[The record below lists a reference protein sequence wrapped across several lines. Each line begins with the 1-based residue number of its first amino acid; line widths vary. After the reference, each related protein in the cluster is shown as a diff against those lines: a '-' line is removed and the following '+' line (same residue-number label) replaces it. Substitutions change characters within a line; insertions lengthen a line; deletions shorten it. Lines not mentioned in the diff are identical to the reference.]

1 MNPEKEIKKLLL
13 KEFNIKDV
21 QLSVPPNPK
30 MGDYSFPCFSLS
42 KKLKKTPNE
51 IAIEF
56 QNKLK
61 VTKNIKQIKAMGPYL
76 NFYVNNSILSEK
88 VLKEI
93 HKQKK
98 NYGSSNSGKGKKALI
113 EHTSINPNASPHVGR
128 ARNAIIGDSITR
140 ILRFEGYKTN
150 AHYYVNDVGKQISM
164 LSIASR
170 GKKITFENLLD
181 LYVGFNNKLK
191 DNPELEKEIFANLEK
206 LERGDK
212 KIKKEFKQI
221 VDVCIK
227 GQSKLFSEL
236 GINYDSFD
244 YESKYL
250 WNNKTKDILH
260 KLKKTKKLFT
270 DEYKRQV
277 LDLKGYNLPM
287 KVPVYVLTRGNGTSL
302 YSLRDIA
309 YSIDKLKETK
319 ENNFIVLG
327 EDHKLYLNQ
336 MNTTLSLLNKPL
348 LRPIY
353 YSFVLLKDNEDI
365 GKMATRKGTVVL
377 LSDLMKEAKEKAMS
391 AIKEKRGD
399 KYSKKKIEQLSKDIA
414 YGAIKFSMLKVSNE
428 KNVIFDWNSALSF
441 EGGSA
446 PYLQYTHARANSILR
461 KAKKRINI
469 REISFEFGNE
479 EEIKLI
485 KTLKQFKEIVKK
497 SIDEQKPN
505 YIANYLI
512 LMSQEF
518 NEFYH
523 KHQVIV
529 KDKKIIEQRLILV
542 ESARQVLENGL
553 NLLGISAPKEM

>member
-1 MNPEKEIKKLLL
+1 MRPAN
-13 KEFNIKDV
+13 
-21 QLSVPPNPK
+21 SA
-30 MGDYSFPCFSLS
+30 SF
-42 KKLKKTPNE
+42 
-51 IAIEF
+51 
-56 QNKLK
+56 
-61 VTKNIKQIKAMGPYL
+61 
-76 NFYVNNSILSEK
+76 
-88 VLKEI
+88 
-93 HKQKK
+93 
-98 NYGSSNSGKGKKALI
+98 SG
-113 EHTSINPNASPHVGR
+113 
-128 ARNAIIGDSITR
+128 
-140 ILRFEGYKTN
+140 
-150 AHYYVNDVGKQISM
+150 
-164 LSIASR
+164 
-170 GKKITFENLLD
+170 
-181 LYVGFNNKLK
+181 
-191 DNPELEKEIFANLEK
+191 
-206 LERGDK
+206 
-212 KIKKEFKQI
+212 
-221 VDVCIK
+221 IK

>member
-1 MNPEKEIKKLLL
+1 MDFEKEIKKLLF

-21 QLSVPPNPK
+21 QLGVPPNPK

-42 KKLKKTPNE
+42 KKLKKSPNE

-61 VTKNIKQIKAMGPYL
+61 TTKNIKKIKAIGPYL
-76 NFYVNNSILSEK
+76 NFYVNDSILSEE
-88 VLKEI
+88 VLTDI

-98 NYGSSNSGKGKKALI
+98 TYGSSHSGKGKTALI

-128 ARNAIIGDSITR
+128 ARNAIIGDSVAR
-140 ILRFEGYKTN
+140 ILKFEDYKTKV
-150 AHYYVNDVGKQISM
+150 HYYVNDIGKQISM

-181 LYVGFNNKLK
+181 MYVDFNNKLK
-191 DNPELEKEIFANLEK
+191 DNPELEKEILDNLEN
-206 LERGDK
+206 LENGDK
-212 KIKKEFKQI
+212 KIKKEFKQ
-221 VDVCIK
+221 VVGVCIK

-236 GINYDSFD
+236 GIAYDSFD
-244 YESKYL
+244 YESQYL
-250 WNNKTKDILH
+250 WNNKTKEILN

-270 DEYKRQV
+270 DEHGRQV

-309 YSIDKLKETK
+309 YTIDKLKETR
-319 ENNFIVLG
+319 ENNFVVLG

-336 MNTTLSLLNKPL
+336 MNTTLSLLNLPPL
-348 LRPIY
+348 KPIY
-353 YSFVLLKDNEDI
+353 YSFVLLKDEGSI
-365 GKMATRKGTVVL
+365 GKMATRKGAVVL
-377 LSDLMKEAKEKAMS
+377 LSDLMKEAKEKAMN

-414 YGAIKFSMLKVSNE
+414 YGAIKFSILKVSNE
-428 KNVIFDWNSALSF
+428 KNVIFDWDSALSF

-446 PYLQYTHARANSILR
+446 PYLQYTHARASSILR
-461 KAKKRINI
+461 KAKTRINI
-469 REISFEFGNE
+469 KNISFEFETE

-485 KTLKQFKEIVKK
+485 KTLKQFKGTIKK

-512 LMSQEF
+512 LMAQEF

-523 KHQVIV
+523 KYQVIV
-529 KDKKIIEQRLILV
+529 DDAKIMEQRIVLV
-542 ESARQVLENGL
+542 ESVSQVLENGL
-553 NLLGISAPKEM
+553 NLLGINAPDEM